1 MFSITRL
8 NTLKKRGCY
17 TKTFTKCFY
26 SKSNTCSAYIMMNL
40 VKLKFFPIGFTIKN
54 NVIVFLIKDLGIII
68 KL

>member
-26 SKSNTCSAYIMMNL
+26 SKSNTCSAYINYDE
-40 VKLKFFPIGFTIKN
+40 FGEIEIFPYWVYDKKQRDCLF
-54 NVIVFLIKDLGIII
+54 
-68 KL
+68 